1 MQLYSILLRD
11 ILYRH
16 EKIHR
21 SINEKQESNSVR
33 NKDILKLG
41 KTDLKNEEDLF
52 KIRHFLLE
60 RYNFTN

>member
-41 KTDLKNEEDLF
+41 KTDLKNEDLF
-52 KIRHFLLE
+52 KIRHFLVE

>member
-1 MQLYSILLRD
+1 MQLYSIILRD

-41 KTDLKNEEDLF
+41 KTDL
-52 KIRHFLLE
+52 
-60 RYNFTN
+60 

>member
-41 KTDLKNEEDLF
+41 KTDL
-52 KIRHFLLE
+52 
-60 RYNFTN
+60 